1 MQQRSEDKLNQ
12 AHSNR
17 EDYTVGPF
25 VRISRGEFV
34 IPHDLGIN
42 EEQQAGLKLVAIHQ
56 GAMGCRSSS
65 GHNVEVNSPSL
76 ILSGSQKN
84 YQLCNLFRACQPM
97 KYTMIDISPEW
108 LEQHQLKLPES
119 CYHPSKAQLLHFSIP
134 ASVLAMTQQLFA
146 CPTHPSLHQLYLC
159 AKVTE
164 ITALCLDHFL
174 HEPSQIAP
182 KLRQR
187 DIDNLQIA
195 KSILMQELESPP
207 SLDELAK
214 RVGMNT
220 RKLTQGFR
228 QLFGNSIYG
237 WLQEYRL
244 ETAYQLLSVHDAN
257 ISTVAYQVGY
267 TPAHFSV
274 AFRKCF
280 GISPNQLKKR

>member
-1 MQQRSEDKLNQ
+1 M
-12 AHSNR
+12 
-17 EDYTVGPF
+17 
-25 VRISRGEFV
+25 
-34 IPHDLGIN
+34 
-42 EEQQAGLKLVAIHQ
+42 
-56 GAMGCRSSS
+56 
-65 GHNVEVNSPSL
+65 
-76 ILSGSQKN
+76 
-84 YQLCNLFRACQPM
+84 
-97 KYTMIDISPEW
+97 
-108 LEQHQLKLPES
+108 
-119 CYHPSKAQLLHFSIP
+119 
-134 ASVLAMTQQLFA
+134 
-146 CPTHPSLHQLYLC
+146 
-159 AKVTE
+159 TE

-274 AFRKCF
+274 AFRKRF

>member
-1 MQQRSEDKLNQ
+1 MQQHTEDKLNQ

-17 EDYTVGPF
+17 EDYSVGQF

-34 IPHDLGIN
+34 ISHDLGI
-42 EEQQAGLKLVAIHQ
+42 EEQQQAGLKLVAIHK

-84 YQLCNLFRACQPM
+84 YLLCNLFRACQPM

-108 LEQHQLKLPES
+108 FEQQQLTLPDS
-119 CYHPSKAQLLHFSIP
+119 CYHPDKAQLLQFAIP
-134 ASVLAMTQQLFA
+134 ASILAMTHQLFT
-146 CPTHPSLHQLYLC
+146 CPTHPSLRQLYLG
-159 AKVTE
+159 AKVSE
-164 ITALCLDHFL
+164 ITALCLDHLL
-174 HEPSQIAP
+174 HETLPASPS
-182 KLRQR
+182 LRQR
-187 DIDNLQIA
+187 DIDNLQMA
-195 KSILMQELESPP
+195 KSILKQELESPP

-220 RKLTQGFR
+220 RKLTHGFR

-244 ETAYQLLSVHDAN
+244 ETSYQLLSMNDAN

-274 AFRKCF
+274 AFRKRF